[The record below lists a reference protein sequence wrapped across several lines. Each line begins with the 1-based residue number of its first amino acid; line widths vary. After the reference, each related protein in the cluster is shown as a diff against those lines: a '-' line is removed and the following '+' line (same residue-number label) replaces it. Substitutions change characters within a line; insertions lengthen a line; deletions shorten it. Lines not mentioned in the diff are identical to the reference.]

1 MHLMEQIA
9 VRFFFHFF
17 STTTKKN
24 PDGQTI
30 QVLRGGD
37 RPLTTQEIRFRDA
50 IEAHHVRLNSSTALK
65 AKLAEVVQLEKM
77 KQSRPV
83 RTVTTQHIDYRSTF
97 SALNTQRE
105 GLDLL
110 TKCLREDTEAMKI
123 ILRR

>member
-1 MHLMEQIA
+1 MRKYSKIH
-9 VRFFFHFF
+9 
-17 STTTKKN
+17 
-24 PDGQTI
+24 TI

-110 TKCLREDTEAMKI
+110 TKCLRDDTEAMKI